1 MCNMGT
7 LGDKNKNQYVD
18 QKKELSQL
26 QLVNLRPRHEI
37 EMRNGINYT
46 SDVKTSKLLLQKTG
60 NIQQHFDPFLK

>member
-1 MCNMGT
+1 MGT

-37 EMRNGINYT
+37 
-46 SDVKTSKLLLQKTG
+46 
-60 NIQQHFDPFLK
+60 